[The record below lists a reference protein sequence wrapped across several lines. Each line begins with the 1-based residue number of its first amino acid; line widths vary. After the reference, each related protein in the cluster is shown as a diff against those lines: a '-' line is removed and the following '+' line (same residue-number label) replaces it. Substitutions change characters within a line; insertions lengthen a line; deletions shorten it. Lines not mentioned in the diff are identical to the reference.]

1 MKLNT
6 LYIEMRPPKILKPY
20 VVSFIRDVVNDSEV
34 NPIYV
39 GCDPVK
45 HAPQNECFQV
55 VQNYIEQNGGTAV
68 IGWAIWERP
77 KVFIEAEFHTIWRA
91 PDGRYLD
98 ISPRQRPVPRIL
110 FIQDNRRKYE
120 YVQVDNV
127 RKSLTKDKDV
137 ERFLFLRREYF
148 KLVNEGDLKHQFG
161 LIPAT
166 PKIRAN
172 IYEAMDLEQKLNKRY
187 GPWLP
192 EE

>member
-1 MKLNT
+1 
-6 LYIEMRPPKILKPY
+6 MRPPKILKPY
-20 VVSFIRDVVNDSEV
+20 VVSFIRDVVCENEV

-45 HAPQNECFQV
+45 DAPQNECFQV
-55 VQNYIEQNGGTAV
+55 VQSYIEQNGGTAV

-77 KVFIEAEFHTIWRA
+77 KVFIEAEFHAIWRA

-98 ISPRQRPVPRIL
+98 ISPRQRRVPRIL

-120 YVQVDNV
+120 GVQVDNV

-148 KLVNEGDLKHQFG
+148 KLLNEGDLKNQFG
-161 LIPAT
+161 MIPAT

-172 IYEAMDLEQKLNKRY
+172 INEALDLEQKLNKRY
-187 GPWLP
+187 GSWLP